1 MAEKKFKSLEELDQA
16 LEEEFNFDGEEEEL
30 EEEDFGFEK
39 EMAEVDDVV
48 VDDEEDKDEDVEPEE
63 DSAPSV
69 EEPTSPKPSKEE
81 FAFGKLRYENTELKQ
96 KLEEQEKYSRKMEE
110 MARNLGYTTAD
121 DLISAYEDQQIQ
133 KEAQQKNVDPE
144 VYRKMVNMERELES
158 IKQREAEAKRQM
170 GVQRFSQSL
179 DRIASDIGLD
189 ETEKASM
196 INQMEAD
203 GYTLEDIA
211 RIKNPERFI
220 KGYAADKIAE
230 RKYQELLASEKKAK
244 KLKEPKLRGESEP
257 PTDWEKELEKEL
269 EQYAKENNL
278 YRS

>member
-1 MAEKKFKSLEELDQA
+1 MAEKKFGSLEELDRA
-16 LEEEFNFDGEEEEL
+16 LDEEFEFAEEDEELEDTPEEEETEEVL
-30 EEEDFGFEK
+30 E
-39 EMAEVDDVV
+39 
-48 VDDEEDKDEDVEPEE
+48 DEEAVEPEE
-63 DSAPSV
+63 EEAPV
-69 EEPTSPKPSKEE
+69 TKAPTTSSQPSKEE
-81 FAFGKLRYENTELKQ
+81 FAFGKLRHENSELKQ
-96 KLEEQEKYSRKMEE
+96 KLEEQEKYSHKLEE
-110 MARNLGYTTAD
+110 MARNLGYTNAD
-121 DLISAYEDQQIQ
+121 DLLKAYEDQRIQ

-144 VYRKMVNMERELES
+144 VYKKMVNMERELET
-158 IKQREAEAKRQM
+158 IKQREAEAQKQV

-189 ETEKASM
+189 ENEKYSM
-196 INQMEAD
+196 LTQMEQD

-257 PTDWEKELEKEL
+257 LTDWEKELEKEL
-269 EQYAKENNL
+269 AAYAKENNL
-278 YRS
+278 YKV

>member
-1 MAEKKFKSLEELDQA
+1 MAEKKFGSLEELD
-16 LEEEFNFDGEEEEL
+16 NFLDEKFDFDKEEEL
-30 EEEDFGFEK
+30 EETLEETEEDF
-39 EMAEVDDVV
+39 
-48 VDDEEDKDEDVEPEE
+48 EEDFEDDTEESEEDEVVEPE
-63 DSAPSV
+63 DRAPAV
-69 EEPTSPKPSKEE
+69 ETPSNEPSSKEE
-81 FAFGKLRYENTELKQ
+81 FAFGKLRYENSELKT

-110 MARNLGYTTAD
+110 MAKNLGYTTAD
-121 DLISAYEDQQIQ
+121 DLIKAYEDQQIQ

-189 ETEKASM
+189 ESEKVAM
-196 INQMEAD
+196 INQMETD

-211 RIKNPERFI
+211 RVKNPERFI

-230 RKYQELLASEKKAK
+230 RKYQDLLASEKKAK
-244 KLKEPKLRGESEP
+244 KLKEPKLRGETEP
-257 PTDWEKELEKEL
+257 STDWEQELQKELD
-269 EQYAKENNL
+269 QYAKENNL
-278 YRS
+278 YKS

>member
-1 MAEKKFKSLEELDQA
+1 MAEKKFESLEELDRA
-16 LEEEFNFDGEEEEL
+16 LEEEFNFDEEEEL
-30 EEEDFGFEK
+30 EEELPSE
-39 EMAEVDDVV
+39 EESEEILEE
-48 VDDEEDKDEDVEPEE
+48 DEEDEYVEPEE
-63 DSAPSV
+63 ESAPEV

-96 KLEEQEKYSRKMEE
+96 KLEQQEKYSRKMEE
-110 MARNLGYTTAD
+110 MARNLGYSNAD
-121 DLISAYEDQQIQ
+121 DLLKAYDDQQIQ

-144 VYRKMVNMERELES
+144 VYRKMINMERELET

-278 YRS
+278 YRT

>member
-1 MAEKKFKSLEELDQA
+1 MAEKKFGSLEELD
-16 LEEEFNFDGEEEEL
+16 NFLDEKFDFDKEEEL
-30 EEEDFGFEK
+30 EEPLEETEEDF
-39 EMAEVDDVV
+39 
-48 VDDEEDKDEDVEPEE
+48 EEDFEEDTEESEEDEVVEPQE
-63 DSAPSV
+63 SAPPV
-69 EEPTSPKPSKEE
+69 EKTSNPPSSKEE
-81 FAFGKLRYENTELKQ
+81 FAFGKLRYENSELKT

-110 MARNLGYTTAD
+110 MAKNLGYTTAD
-121 DLISAYEDQQIQ
+121 DLIKAYEDQQIQ

-144 VYRKMVNMERELES
+144 VYRKMVTMERELES

-189 ETEKASM
+189 ESEKVAM
-196 INQMEAD
+196 INQMETD

-211 RIKNPERFI
+211 RVKNPERFI

-230 RKYQELLASEKKAK
+230 RKYQDLLASEKKAK

-257 PTDWEKELEKEL
+257 PTDWEKELQKEL
-269 EQYAKENNL
+269 DQYAKENNL
-278 YRS
+278 YKS

>member
-1 MAEKKFKSLEELDQA
+1 MAEKKFGSLEELD
-16 LEEEFNFDGEEEEL
+16 NFLDEKFDFDKEEEL
-30 EEEDFGFEK
+30 EEPLEETEEDF
-39 EMAEVDDVV
+39 
-48 VDDEEDKDEDVEPEE
+48 EEDFEEDTEESEEDEVVEPQE
-63 DSAPSV
+63 SAPPV
-69 EEPTSPKPSKEE
+69 EKPSNPPSSKEE
-81 FAFGKLRYENTELKQ
+81 FAFGKLRYENSELKT

-110 MARNLGYTTAD
+110 MAKNLGYTTAD
-121 DLISAYEDQQIQ
+121 DLIKAYEDQQIQ

-144 VYRKMVNMERELES
+144 VYRKMVTMERELES

-189 ETEKASM
+189 ESEKVAM
-196 INQMEAD
+196 INQMETD

-211 RIKNPERFI
+211 RVKNPERFI

-230 RKYQELLASEKKAK
+230 RKYQDLLASEKKAK

-257 PTDWEKELEKEL
+257 PTDWEKELQKEL
-269 EQYAKENNL
+269 DQYAKENNL
-278 YRS
+278 YKS

>member
-1 MAEKKFKSLEELDQA
+1 MAEKKFGSLEELDKFLDEEFVEEEEV
-16 LEEEFNFDGEEEEL
+16 LEEES
-30 EEEDFGFEK
+30 
-39 EMAEVDDVV
+39 
-48 VDDEEDKDEDVEPEE
+48 DEETDAWEDVEPGEE
-63 DSAPSV
+63 ESDEDEFVEQEDDAPAV
-69 EEPTSPKPSKEE
+69 EEPTKPQPSKEE
-81 FAFGKLRYENTELKQ
+81 FAFGKLRYENSELKS
-96 KLEEQEKYSRKMEE
+96 KLEEQEKYSRKLEE
-110 MARNLGYTTAD
+110 MATNLGYSNAD
-121 DLISAYEDQQIQ
+121 DLLKAYEDQQIQ

-144 VYRKMVNMERELES
+144 VYRKMVTMERELES
-158 IKQREAEAKRQM
+158 IKQREAEAKRQV

-179 DRIASDIGLD
+179 DRIASEIGLD
-189 ETEKASM
+189 DKEKVSM
-196 INQMEAD
+196 VEQMETD

-230 RKYQELLASEKKAK
+230 RKYQDLLASEKKAK

-278 YRS
+278 YRN

>member
-1 MAEKKFKSLEELDQA
+1 MAEKKFGSLEELDKY
-16 LEEEFNFDGEEEEL
+16 LDEEFTDEEFETDEEEL
-30 EEEDFGFEK
+30 EEESEEETFAG
-39 EMAEVDDVV
+39 DDIEPSLEESDEDEFVEQ
-48 VDDEEDKDEDVEPEE
+48 EED
-63 DSAPSV
+63 APAV
-69 EEPTSPKPSKEE
+69 EEPTDPKPSKEE
-81 FAFGKLRYENTELKQ
+81 FAFGKLRYENSELKQ
-96 KLEEQEKYSRKMEE
+96 KLEAQEKYSQKMEE
-110 MARNLGYTTAD
+110 MARNLGYTNAD
-121 DLISAYEDQQIQ
+121 DLIKAYEDQQIQ

-158 IKQREAEAKRQM
+158 IKQREAEAKRQI

-179 DRIASDIGLD
+179 DRIASEIGLD
-189 ETEKASM
+189 DKEKVSM
-196 INQMEAD
+196 VEQMEAD

-230 RKYQELLASEKKAK
+230 RKYQEMLASEKKAK

-269 EQYAKENNL
+269 EQYARENNL
-278 YRS
+278 YRN

>member
-1 MAEKKFKSLEELDQA
+1 MAEKKFGSLEELDKFLDEEFVEEEEV
-16 LEEEFNFDGEEEEL
+16 LEEES
-30 EEEDFGFEK
+30 
-39 EMAEVDDVV
+39 
-48 VDDEEDKDEDVEPEE
+48 DEETDAWEDVEPGEE
-63 DSAPSV
+63 ESDEDEFVEQEDDAPAV
-69 EEPTSPKPSKEE
+69 EEPTKPQPSKEE
-81 FAFGKLRYENTELKQ
+81 FAFGKLRYENSELKS
-96 KLEEQEKYSRKMEE
+96 KLEEQEKYSRKLEE
-110 MARNLGYTTAD
+110 MATNLGYSNAD
-121 DLISAYEDQQIQ
+121 DLLKAYEDQQIQ

-144 VYRKMVNMERELES
+144 VYRKMVTMERELES
-158 IKQREAEAKRQM
+158 IKQREAEAKRQV

-179 DRIASDIGLD
+179 DRIASEIGLD
-189 ETEKASM
+189 DKEKVSM
-196 INQMEAD
+196 VEQMETD

-230 RKYQELLASEKKAK
+230 RKYQDLLASEKKAK

-278 YRS
+278 YKN